1 MPVNSQIKIQV
12 LVLALPPVIG
22 KGGRVGTLES
32 ITLKFDSH
40 EDDGTMLSIT
50 VCFTSNLKN
59 ICILDKI
66 FISFIVLTKNMICVY

>member
-1 MPVNSQIKIQV
+1 VPVNSQIKIQA

-50 VCFTSNLKN
+50 MKTTALCFQSLFVSLRTL
-59 ICILDKI
+59 KI
-66 FISFIVLTKNMICVY
+66 FVS